1 MDEVIIHCPNCQQ
14 KISCPAEYEGQEFT
28 CPTCGQSLMLTGVT
42 AEQPPAENKANNE
55 VQMEQA
61 SQVLAKAFQHFV
73 TATNLP
79 NSESADNDASQQA
92 KKDTKKEIKIPRPP
106 QSSSVQDTLTFF
118 AVADCVLGVLLI
130 ISILF
135 VAATPDVDN
144 KGDITIVLGAICI
157 AMFITSA
164 LFSAIAEMLEHQRQS
179 SFYTKKLY
187 ELMWK
192 KEHKEK

>member
-42 AEQPPAENKANNE
+42 AEQPPAENKASNE

-73 TATNLP
+73 AATNLP

-92 KKDTKKEIKIPRPP
+92 KKDTKKESKIPSPP
-106 QSSSVQDTLTFF
+106 QSSSVQDTVFFF
-118 AVADCVLGVLLI
+118 AIGAYILGVILICAILLI
-130 ISILF
+130 
-135 VAATPDVDN
+135 AAAPDVDN
-144 KGDITIVLGAICI
+144 KGDIVGKLGAACI
-157 AMFITSA
+157 GMFITGV
-164 LFSAIAEMLEHQRQS
+164 LFSTIAEMLEHQRQS

-192 KEHKEK
+192 KEHKK